1 MMTPAGFDKRQII
14 NDDTAKHITRVEELG
29 YELIVDEVMTHDIVT
44 FDVDMQMHQVLEIAR
59 NMRIS
64 GAPVTKNGELV
75 GVVSMEDLIR
85 SLYTNNVDASVTEFM
100 TADVITVRSNDPVV
114 EALKVFVSTG
124 VGRLP
129 VLDKEGKLAGILTKG
144 DVSRGLLKALQQDYA
159 SEELRK
165 YRASHLFED
174 IESDRSSLIL
184 RYNIKQGDFTNGGAA
199 SSNIKKALLR
209 LGATPQ
215 LARRCSIAVYE
226 AEMNLIIHTTNGGVI
241 RVEIE
246 PNTISIR
253 VVDDGP
259 GIEDIDQALKPG
271 FSTASEKIRELGFG
285 AGMGLV
291 NISRCVDEMIIKPSL
306 ENGTLLKMRIRLEKT
321 SIVRKDQSD
330 IGDSPHES

>member
-1 MMTPAGFDKRQII
+1 MTPAGFDKRQII

-29 YELIVDEVMTHDIVT
+29 YELIVDEVMTHNIIT
-44 FDVDMQMHQVLEIAR
+44 FDADMPMEQVLEISR
-59 NMRIS
+59 EKQIS
-64 GAPVTKNGELV
+64 GAPVTRDGELV
-75 GVVSMEDLIR
+75 GVLSMEDLIHA
-85 SLYTNNVDASVTEFM
+85 LYTHDVDAPASKYM
-100 TADVITVRSNDPVV
+100 TSKVITVRSTDPVV
-114 EALKVFVSTG
+114 EALKVFVNTG

-129 VLDKEGKLAGILTKG
+129 VVDLKGKLTGILTKG

-246 PNTISIR
+246 PYTISIR

-259 GIEDIDQALKPG
+259 GIEDIDKALKPG
-271 FSTASEKIRELGFG
+271 FSTASEKVRELGFG

-306 ENGTLLKMRIRLEKT
+306 ENGTLLKMRIHLDK
-321 SIVRKDQSD
+321 SPVVGKDQSD

>member
-1 MMTPAGFDKRQII
+1 MTPAGFDKRQII

-29 YELIVDEVMTHDIVT
+29 YELIVDEVMTHDIIT
-44 FDVDMQMHQVLEIAR
+44 FDADMQMHQVLEISR

-64 GAPVTKNGELV
+64 GAPVTKDGELV

-85 SLYTNNVDASVTEFM
+85 SLYTNNVDAPVTEFM
-100 TADVITVRSNDPVV
+100 TADVITVRSTDPVV

-124 VGRLP
+124 IGRLP
-129 VLDKEGKLAGILTKG
+129 VLDKDGNLAGILTKG
-144 DVSRGLLKALQQDYA
+144 DISRGLLRALQQDYH

-174 IESDRSSLIL
+174 IVSDRSSLIL

-246 PNTISIR
+246 PYTISIR

-259 GIEDIDQALKPG
+259 GIEDIDKALKPG

-306 ENGTLLKMRIRLEKT
+306 ENGTLLKMRIHLEKT
-321 SIVRKDQSD
+321 PISHRDQSD
-330 IGDSPHES
+330 TGDSPHES

>member
-1 MMTPAGFDKRQII
+1 MSSTGFDKRQII
-14 NDDTAKHITRVEELG
+14 NDNTAKNITRVEELG
-29 YELIVDEVMTHDIVT
+29 YELIVNEVMTQDVKT
-44 FDVDMQMHQVLEIAR
+44 FNPDMLMRDVLEIAR
-59 NMRIS
+59 QARIS
-64 GAPVTKNGELV
+64 GAPVTRDGELV
-75 GVVSMEDLIR
+75 GVLSMEDLIHCLFNNDLDAPA
-85 SLYTNNVDASVTEFM
+85 SKYMTTNL
-100 TADVITVRSNDPVV
+100 ITVRATDPVV
-114 EALKVFVSTG
+114 EALKVFVNTG

-129 VLDKEGKLAGILTKG
+129 VVDENGQLQGILTKG
-144 DVSRGLLKALQQDYA
+144 DITRGLLEALQQDYA
-159 SEELRK
+159 NEELRK

-184 RYNIKQGDFTNGGAA
+184 RYNIKQGDFTHGGAA

-215 LARRCSIAVYE
+215 LARRCGIAVYE

-246 PNTISIR
+246 PHMISIR

-259 GIEDIDQALKPG
+259 GIEDIDLALQPG
-271 FSTASEKIRELGFG
+271 FSTASEQVRELGFG

-306 ENGTLLKMRIRLEKT
+306 ENGTLLKMRIYLDKSEIAGKEPTANWRPPL
-321 SIVRKDQSD
+321 
-330 IGDSPHES
+330 